1 MVDSNRRRAIGV
13 LDRHRRLLG
22 AVGSSRVSEAHLVL
36 AGLLQL
42 GGENDFLL
50 PFPFTFVVDVVVAK
64 IGFVACRFH
73 PVTDFLCLQ
82 VVDENPC
89 LT

>member
-50 PFPFTFVVDVVVAK
+50 PFPFTFVVDVVVAE